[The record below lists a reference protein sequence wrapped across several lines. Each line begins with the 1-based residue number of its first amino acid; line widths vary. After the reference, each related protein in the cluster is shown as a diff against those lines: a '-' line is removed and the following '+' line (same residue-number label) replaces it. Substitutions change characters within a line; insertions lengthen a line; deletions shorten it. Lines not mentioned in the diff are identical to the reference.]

1 LLFISIFPLVILTPL
16 SILSPQFIRIKLKLQ
31 NLKMAL
37 YYKQKFVGGWMKTNF
52 IYITAGSRD
61 EAAKIAKEL
70 VTTRL
75 AACVNLLDNMNS
87 FYLWQG
93 EIQEDTEVVMIAKTT
108 EDRIPE
114 LVEKVKSMHSY
125 DCPCIVS
132 LPVLGGY
139 QPFIDW
145 IAEEVRDESTI

>member
-1 LLFISIFPLVILTPL
+1 
-16 SILSPQFIRIKLKLQ
+16 
-31 NLKMAL
+31 MAL
-37 YYKQKFVGGWMKTNF
+37 FYEQKIMGEWMKTNF
-52 IYITAGSRD
+52 IYMTAGSKD
-61 EAAKIAKEL
+61 EAKKIAKEL

-114 LVEKVKSMHSY
+114 LIEKVKSMHSY

-139 QPFIDW
+139 QPFLDW
-145 IAEEVRDESTI
+145 IADSSSPQSRKGR

>member
-1 LLFISIFPLVILTPL
+1 
-16 SILSPQFIRIKLKLQ
+16 
-31 NLKMAL
+31 MAL
-37 YYKQKFVGGWMKTNF
+37 FYEQKIMGEWMKTNF
-52 IYITAGSRD
+52 IYMTAGSKV
-61 EAAKIAKEL
+61 EATRIAKEL
-70 VTTRL
+70 VTTGL

-114 LVEKVKSMHSY
+114 LIEKVKSMHSY

-139 QPFIDW
+139 QPFLDW
-145 IAEEVRDESTI
+145 IADSSSAQSRKGC